1 MLRIGLFIL
10 TNLAVMAM
18 LALVASLTG
27 MDRYAGG
34 IGPLLMYS
42 AVIGFTGSF
51 FSLLISKFVA
61 KWTTGAK
68 VITQPSNEV
77 EAWLLQTVKR
87 QADAAGIGMP
97 EVAIYPGPES
107 NAFATGAFKNSALV
121 AVSVGLLNN
130 MRRDEVE
137 AVLAHEVSHIANG
150 DMVTMALL
158 QGVLNTFV
166 VLISRIVAQVADSA
180 LRRANDNS
188 GPGFVYFGVSMVMQ
202 LLLGVLASIILAWF
216 SRRREF
222 RADAGAAKIA
232 GANKM
237 IAALERLK
245 GGGDSTL
252 PQSVQVMGIAG
263 HKAMRLFATHPPL
276 DDRIAALRGQSL
288 S

>member
-18 LALVASLTG
+18 LTLVASLTG
-27 MDRYAGG
+27 LDRYAGG
-34 IGPLLMYS
+34 LGPLLVYS
-42 AVIGFTGSF
+42 AVIGFTGSI

-61 KWTTGAK
+61 KWSTGAK
-68 VITQPSNEV
+68 VISQPSNEV
-77 EAWLLQTVKR
+77 EVWLLQTVKR

-97 EVAIYPGPES
+97 EVAIYPAPES

-166 VLISRIVAQVADSA
+166 VLLSRIVAQIADSA
-180 LRRANDNS
+180 LRRDNDNS
-188 GPGFVYFGVSMVMQ
+188 GPGFVYFGVSMLMQ

-222 RADAGAAKIA
+222 RADAGAAKLA

-237 IAALERLK
+237 VAALERLK

-263 HKAMRLFATHPPL
+263 HKAMSLFATHPPL
-276 DDRIAALRGQSL
+276 DQRIAALRGP
-288 S
+288 

>member
-18 LALVASLTG
+18 LTLVASLTG
-27 MDRYAGG
+27 LDRYAGG
-34 IGPLLMYS
+34 LGPLLIYS
-42 AVIGFTGSF
+42 AVIGFTGSI

-61 KWTTGAK
+61 KWSTGAK
-68 VITQPSNEV
+68 VISQPSNEV

-87 QADAAGIGMP
+87 QADAASIGMP
-97 EVAIYPGPES
+97 EVAIYPAPES

-166 VLISRIVAQVADSA
+166 VLLSRIVAQIADSA
-180 LRRANDNS
+180 LRRDNDNS
-188 GPGFVYFGVSMVMQ
+188 GPGFVYFGVSMLMQ

-222 RADAGAAKIA
+222 RADAGAAKLA

-237 IAALERLK
+237 VAALERLK

-263 HKAMRLFATHPPL
+263 HKAMSLFATHPPL
-276 DDRIAALRGQSL
+276 DQRIAALRGR
-288 S
+288 

>member
-1 MLRIGLFIL
+1 MLRIGLFML
-10 TNLAVMAM
+10 TNVAVLAM

-27 MDRYAGG
+27 MDRHAGG
-34 IGPLLMYS
+34 LGPLLMFS
-42 AVIGFTGSF
+42 AVIGFTGSII
-51 FSLLISKFVA
+51 SLLISKPMA
-61 KWTTGAK
+61 KWSTGAK
-68 VITQPSNEV
+68 VIAEPRNEV

-97 EVAIYPGPES
+97 EVAIYPAPES

-180 LRRANDNS
+180 MRRENDNS
-188 GPGFVYFGVSMVMQ
+188 GPGAIYFIVSMVMQ
-202 LLLGVLASIILAWF
+202 MALGVLASIILAWF
-216 SRRREF
+216 SRKREF
-222 RADAGAAKIA
+222 RADAGAAKLA
-232 GANKM
+232 SSNKM
-237 IAALERLK
+237 VAALERLK
-245 GGGDSTL
+245 GGGESSL
-252 PQSVQVMGIAG
+252 PQSVQAMGIAS
-263 HKAMRLFATHPPL
+263 HKALSLFATHPPL
-276 DDRIAALRGQSL
+276 DARIQALREAGR
-288 S
+288 

>member
-18 LALVASLTG
+18 LTLVASLTG

-68 VITQPSNEV
+68 VITQPSSEV

-121 AVSVGLLNN
+121 AVSIGLLNN

-180 LRRANDNS
+180 LKRDNDNS

-222 RADAGAAKIA
+222 RADAGSAKLV

-237 IAALERLK
+237 VAALERLK
-245 GGGDSTL
+245 GGGESTL

-263 HKAMRLFATHPPL
+263 HKAMSLFATHPPL

>member
-1 MLRIGLFIL
+1 MMRVGLFIL

-18 LALVASLTG
+18 LALVARLTG

-34 IGPLLMYS
+34 IGPLLVYS

-150 DMVTMALL
+150 DMVTMTLL

-166 VLISRIVAQVADSA
+166 VLISRIVAQVAESA
-180 LRRANDNS
+180 LKRDNSS
-188 GPGFVYFGVSMVMQ
+188 GPGFVYFGVSMIMQ

-222 RADAGAAKIA
+222 RADAGAAKLA

-237 IAALERLK
+237 VAALERLK
-245 GGGDSTL
+245 GGGESTL
-252 PQSVQVMGIAG
+252 PQSVQTMGITG
-263 HKAMRLFATHPPL
+263 HKALSLFATHPPL
-276 DDRIAALRGQSL
+276 DDRIAALRGQ
-288 S
+288 

>member
-18 LALVASLTG
+18 LTLVASLTG
-27 MDRYAGG
+27 LDRYAGG

-180 LRRANDNS
+180 LKRDNDNS

-222 RADAGAAKIA
+222 RADAGAAKLA

-237 IAALERLK
+237 VAALERLK

-263 HKAMRLFATHPPL
+263 HKALSLFATHPPL
-276 DDRIAALRGQSL
+276 DDRIAALR
-288 S
+288 

>member
-1 MLRIGLFIL
+1 MRVGLFIL

-18 LALVASLTG
+18 LALVARLTG

-34 IGPLLMYS
+34 IGPLLVYS

-150 DMVTMALL
+150 DMVTMTLL

-166 VLISRIVAQVADSA
+166 VLISRIVAQVAESA
-180 LRRANDNS
+180 LKRDNSS
-188 GPGFVYFGVSMVMQ
+188 GPGFVYFGVSMIMQ

-222 RADAGAAKIA
+222 RADAGAAKLA

-237 IAALERLK
+237 VAALERLK
-245 GGGDSTL
+245 GGGESTL
-252 PQSVQVMGIAG
+252 PQSVQTMGIAG
-263 HKAMRLFATHPPL
+263 HKALSLFATHPPL
-276 DDRIAALRGQSL
+276 DDRIAALRGQ
-288 S
+288 

>member
-1 MLRIGLFIL
+1 MLRVGLFIL

-18 LALVASLTG
+18 LTLVASLTG

-68 VITQPSNEV
+68 VITQPSSEV

-87 QADAAGIGMP
+87 QAEAAGIGMP

-121 AVSVGLLNN
+121 AVSFGLLNN

-166 VLISRIVAQVADSA
+166 VLISRIVAQVVDSA
-180 LRRANDNS
+180 LKRDNDNS

-222 RADAGAAKIA
+222 RADAGSAKLV

-237 IAALERLK
+237 VAALERLK

-263 HKAMRLFATHPPL
+263 HKAMSLFATHPPL
-276 DDRIAALRGQSL
+276 DDRIAALRGQ
-288 S
+288 

>member
-18 LALVASLTG
+18 LTLVASLTG

-180 LRRANDNS
+180 LKRDNDNS

-222 RADAGAAKIA
+222 RADAGAAKLA

-237 IAALERLK
+237 VAALERLK

-263 HKAMRLFATHPPL
+263 HKALSLFATHPPL
-276 DDRIAALRGQSL
+276 DDRIAALRAQSL

>member
-1 MLRIGLFIL
+1 MLRIGLFVL
-10 TNLAVMAM
+10 TNLAVLAM
-18 LALVASLTG
+18 LTLVASLTG
-27 MDRYAGG
+27 IDRYAGG

-42 AVIGFTGSF
+42 AVIGFTGSII
-51 FSLLISKFVA
+51 SLLISKPMA
-61 KWTTGAK
+61 KWSTGAK
-68 VITQPSNEV
+68 VISQPANEV

-97 EVAIYPGPES
+97 EVAIYPAPES

-166 VLISRIVAQVADSA
+166 VLISRVVAQIADSA
-180 LRRANDNS
+180 SRRDNDNS
-188 GPGFVYFGVSMVMQ
+188 GPGLVYFIVSMVMQ
-202 LLLGVLASIILAWF
+202 LVLGVLASIVLAWF

-222 RADAGAAKIA
+222 RADAGAARLA
-232 GANKM
+232 SANKM
-237 IAALERLK
+237 VAALERLK
-245 GGGDSTL
+245 GGGESSL
-252 PQSVQVMGIAG
+252 PQSVQAMGIAS
-263 HKAMRLFATHPPL
+263 HKAMSLFATHPPL
-276 DDRIAALRGQSL
+276 DDRIQALRQRVT
-288 S
+288 

>member
-1 MLRIGLFIL
+1 MLRIGLFLL
-10 TNLAVMAM
+10 TNIAVMAM
-18 LALVASLTG
+18 LTLVASITG
-27 MDRYAGG
+27 IDRYAGG

-42 AVIGFTGSF
+42 AVIGFTGSIL
-51 FSLLISKFVA
+51 SLLASKMIA

-68 VITQPSNEV
+68 VIDQPGNEV
-77 EAWLLQTVKR
+77 EAWLLATVKR

-97 EVAIYPGPES
+97 QVAIFPAPES

-130 MRRDEVE
+130 MRRDEIE

-166 VLISRIVAQVADSA
+166 VLISRVVAQLADSA
-180 LRRANDNS
+180 LRRDNDDS
-188 GPGFVYFGVSMVMQ
+188 GPGFVYFIVSMVMQ
-202 LLLGVLASIILAWF
+202 LLLGVLASIVLAWF

-222 RADAGAAKIA
+222 RADAGAATLA
-232 GANKM
+232 GTNKM
-237 IAALERLK
+237 VAALERLK
-245 GGGDSTL
+245 GGGESSL
-252 PQSVQVMGIAG
+252 PQSVQAMGIAG

-276 DDRIAALRGQSL
+276 EDRIAALRQRA
-288 S
+288 

>member
-1 MLRIGLFIL
+1 MDNIMLRIGLFIL
-10 TNLAVMAM
+10 TNLAVMVM
-18 LALVASLTG
+18 LSLVASLTG
-27 MDRYAGG
+27 LDRHAGG
-34 IGPLLMYS
+34 LLPLLVYS
-42 AVIGFTGSF
+42 AVIGFTGSM
-51 FSLLISKFVA
+51 FSLLLSKIIA

-68 VITQPSNEV
+68 VIAQPSNEV

-97 EVAIYPGPES
+97 EVAIYPAPES

-166 VLISRIVAQVADSA
+166 VLISRVVAQIADSA
-180 LRRANDNS
+180 LRRDNDNS
-188 GPGFVYFGVSMVMQ
+188 GPGFVYFIVSMLMQ
-202 LLLGVLASIILAWF
+202 VVGVLASIILAWF

-222 RADAGAAKIA
+222 RADAGAAKLA
-232 GANKM
+232 GAGKM
-237 IAALERLK
+237 VAALERLK
-245 GGGDSTL
+245 GGGESSL
-252 PQSVQVMGIAG
+252 PQSVQAMGISG

-276 DDRIAALRGQSL
+276 DDRIAALRGH
-288 S
+288 

>member
-1 MLRIGLFIL
+1 MLRIGLFIM
-10 TNLAVMAM
+10 TNMAVMLM
-18 LALVASLTG
+18 LSIVAKITG
-27 MDRYAGG
+27 IDRHAGG
-34 IGPLLMYS
+34 MGPLLLYS
-42 AVIGFTGSF
+42 AVIGFTGSII
-51 FSLLISKFVA
+51 SLLLSKPMA

-68 VITQPSNEV
+68 VITNPSNEV

-97 EVAIYPGPES
+97 DVAIYPAPDS

-137 AVLAHEVSHIANG
+137 AVLAHEVSHISNG

-180 LRRANDNS
+180 LRRDNDDS
-188 GPGFVYFGVSMVMQ
+188 GPGFVYFIVSIVMQ
-202 LLLGVLASIILAWF
+202 LVLGVVASIILAWF

-232 GANKM
+232 GAGKM
-237 IAALERLK
+237 VAALERLK
-245 GGGDSTL
+245 GGGEPHL
-252 PQSVQVMGIAG
+252 PQSVQAMGISG
-263 HKAMRLFATHPPL
+263 SKAMSLFATHPPL
-276 DDRIAALRGQSL
+276 DARIAALRGQ
-288 S
+288 

>member
-10 TNLAVMAM
+10 TNLAVMSM
-18 LALVASLTG
+18 LTLVASLTG
-27 MDRYAGG
+27 LDRYAGG
-34 IGPLLMYS
+34 LGPLLIYS
-42 AVIGFTGSF
+42 AVIGFTGSI

-61 KWTTGAK
+61 KWSTGAK
-68 VITQPSNEV
+68 VISQPSNEV
-77 EAWLLQTVKR
+77 EVWLLQTVKR

-97 EVAIYPGPES
+97 EVAIYPAPES

-158 QGVLNTFV
+158 QGVLITFV
-166 VLISRIVAQVADSA
+166 VLLSRIVAQIADSA
-180 LRRANDNS
+180 LRRDNDNS
-188 GPGFVYFGVSMVMQ
+188 GPGFVYFGVSMLMQ

-222 RADAGAAKIA
+222 RADAGAAKLA

-237 IAALERLK
+237 VAALERLK

-263 HKAMRLFATHPPL
+263 HKAMSLFATHPPL
-276 DDRIAALRGQSL
+276 DQRIAALRGR
-288 S
+288 

>member
-1 MLRIGLFIL
+1 MMRVGLFIL

-18 LALVASLTG
+18 LALVARLTG

-34 IGPLLMYS
+34 IGPLLVYS

-150 DMVTMALL
+150 DMVTMTLL

-180 LRRANDNS
+180 LKRDNSS
-188 GPGFVYFGVSMVMQ
+188 GPGFVYFGVSMIMQ

-222 RADAGAAKIA
+222 RADAGAAKLA

-237 IAALERLK
+237 VAALERLK
-245 GGGDSTL
+245 GGGESTL
-252 PQSVQVMGIAG
+252 PQSVQTMGIAG
-263 HKAMRLFATHPPL
+263 HKALSLFATHPPL
-276 DDRIAALRGQSL
+276 DDRIAALRGQ
-288 S
+288 

>member
-1 MLRIGLFIL
+1 MRVGLFIL

-18 LALVASLTG
+18 LALVARLTG

-34 IGPLLMYS
+34 IGPLLVYS

-150 DMVTMALL
+150 DMVTMTLL

-180 LRRANDNS
+180 LKRDNSS
-188 GPGFVYFGVSMVMQ
+188 GPGFVYFGVSMIMQ

-222 RADAGAAKIA
+222 RADAGAAKLA

-237 IAALERLK
+237 VAALERLK

-252 PQSVQVMGIAG
+252 PQSVQAMGITG
-263 HKAMRLFATHPPL
+263 HKALSLFATHPPL
-276 DDRIAALRGQSL
+276 DDRIAALRGQ
-288 S
+288 

>member
-1 MLRIGLFIL
+1 MLRIGLFIM
-10 TNLAVMAM
+10 TNMAVMLM
-18 LALVASLTG
+18 LSIVAKITG
-27 MDRYAGG
+27 IDRHAGG
-34 IGPLLMYS
+34 MGPLLLYS
-42 AVIGFTGSF
+42 AVIGFTGSII
-51 FSLLISKFVA
+51 SLLLSKPMA

-68 VITQPSNEV
+68 VITNPSNEV

-97 EVAIYPGPES
+97 DVAIYPAPDS

-137 AVLAHEVSHIANG
+137 AVLAHEVSHISNG

-180 LRRANDNS
+180 LRRDNDDS
-188 GPGFVYFGVSMVMQ
+188 GPGFVYFIVSMVMQ
-202 LLLGVLASIILAWF
+202 LVLGVVASIILAWF

-232 GANKM
+232 GAGKM
-237 IAALERLK
+237 VAALERLK
-245 GGGDSTL
+245 GGGEPHL
-252 PQSVQVMGIAG
+252 PQSVQAMGISG
-263 HKAMRLFATHPPL
+263 SKAMSLFATHPPL
-276 DDRIAALRGQSL
+276 DARIAALRGQ
-288 S
+288 

>member
-10 TNLAVMAM
+10 TNLAVMTM
-18 LALVASLTG
+18 LALVARLTG

-42 AVIGFTGSF
+42 GVIGFTGSF

-68 VITQPSNEV
+68 VITQPSSEV

-97 EVAIYPGPES
+97 EVAIYPGSEL

-130 MRRDEVE
+130 MRRDEIE

-180 LRRANDNS
+180 LKRDNDTS
-188 GPGFVYFGVSMVMQ
+188 GPGFVYFGVSMIMQ

-222 RADAGAAKIA
+222 RADAGSAKLV

-237 IAALERLK
+237 VAALERLK
-245 GGGDSTL
+245 GGGESTL

-263 HKAMRLFATHPPL
+263 HKALSFFATHPPL
-276 DDRIAALRGQSL
+276 DDRIAALRGH
-288 S
+288 